1 MNYAKTNNT
10 IAWIC
15 FLIAFVTYFLTLEP
29 SVSFWDCGEFIASA
43 LRLQVVHQPGAPLFL
58 MIERLFS
65 LFAGGDLTRV
75 AFWMNIG
82 SAVASAATILFLFW
96 TITALARK
104 VLIKPG
110 RKESPAELL
119 TIMGAGAVG
128 ALAYAFSDS
137 FWYSAVEAE
146 VYAQS
151 SLFTAIVFWAILKWE
166 AHADE
171 PRSDRWLLFIAYMMG
186 LSIGIHLLNLLT
198 IPAIALVYYFKRSH
212 NPTRSGASKAL
223 FAGILILGLIQ
234 YGIIQYLISIAA
246 YFDLYFVNTIGLPF
260 GSGVLFFAALFVT
273 ALILGIIHS
282 IRFHKKNLNLALL
295 SIVLII
301 FGYSSFSMIVLRA
314 NAGTNLNNFHAK
326 DTFSLLG
333 YLTRQQYGS
342 TPLISGPNYNA
353 EITKY
358 GDGKALWRKGNNRYE
373 PAGHVGEYEYD
384 QTSLLP
390 RMYSQEPEHVQF
402 YKEWMHFD
410 ESKNPGLLD
419 NVRFL
424 STYQLGYMYMR
435 YFLWNFVGRQNDVQ
449 GQGSGHEGEWLS
461 GIKPI
466 DALHLGNQA
475 HLPPTTIDNKAYN
488 RFFFLPLLLGVLGA
502 IWHFKRNRH
511 DAGII
516 ALLFFFTGIAI
527 VLYLNQKPYE
537 PRERDYA
544 YTGSFYAFSIW
555 IGLGVLAL
563 QQWISRRWSAR
574 MAPVL
579 ATVVGLCAA
588 PLIMAEQGWDDHDR
602 STKLVA
608 HDMSYNYLQ
617 SCAPNAIL
625 FTYGDNETYPLWY
638 LQEVE
643 NVRPDIRIVNLSL
656 FDGDWYINDMRKK
669 QNNSAPLPIT
679 MKPEQYVSGQR
690 DVMPYVDYKLDGSVE
705 LSSILD
711 LLLSE
716 NASDKVEMQD
726 GSRLNFLPTKK
737 LKLTVNKD
745 EVLRSGTIP
754 VSDAERITPVM
765 EWTYNKGLVTKG
777 TLAMFDILVHN
788 NWKRPIYFA
797 NTMPKSQ
804 FNGLDNYLYEE
815 GLTVRLLPLKLEKH
829 GEDQQ
834 RLANTAVLY
843 RNVMDRFKWG
853 KMKTAKYLDDQ
864 STSDTV
870 ILTDVFN
877 GLTSD
882 LIDQGKLSEAAKVVD
897 KFEAVIP
904 EQYFS
909 MQSMMGKFYMAK
921 NLYQLGRI
929 AKANDTLVK
938 NADFIDKE
946 LTYLADISESKKSLM
961 GQRHV
966 QTGLYFLN
974 QMILTSK
981 NYGQEELHAKL
992 QKRFNNLERRFS
1004 GYFGT

>member
-1 MNYAKTNNT
+1 MTYAKLNNT
-10 IAWIC
+10 IGWIC
-15 FLIAFVTYFLTLEP
+15 FSIAFITYFLTLEP

-104 VLIKPG
+104 VMIKPG
-110 RKESPAELL
+110 REESRGERLS
-119 TIMGAGAVG
+119 IMGAGAVG

-171 PRSDRWLLFIAYMMG
+171 PKADRWLLFIAYMMG

-198 IPAIALVYYFKRSH
+198 IPAIALVYYFKRNQ

-223 FAGILILGLIQ
+223 FAGILVLGLIQ
-234 YGIIQYLISIAA
+234 YGVIQYLICIAA

-273 ALILGIIHS
+273 ALFLGIIHS
-282 IRFHKKNLNLALL
+282 IKFHKKNLNLALL

-301 FGYSSFSMIVLRA
+301 FGYSSFSTIVIRA
-314 NAGTNLNNFHAK
+314 NAGTNLNNFHAA

-353 EITKY
+353 QITTY
-358 GDGKALWRKGNNRYE
+358 GDGKALWRKGDHKYE
-373 PAGHVGEYEYD
+373 PAGHIGEYEYD
-384 QTSLLP
+384 KTSLLP

-402 YKEWMHFD
+402 YKEWMQFD
-410 ESKNPGLLD
+410 ESKNPALLD
-419 NVRFL
+419 NIRFL

-435 YFLWNFVGRQNDVQ
+435 YFMWNFVGRQNDVQ

-461 GIKPI
+461 GIKPV

-475 HLPPTTIDNKAYN
+475 HLPPTTIDSKAYN
-488 RFFFLPLLLGVLGA
+488 RFFFLPFVLGLLGA
-502 IWHFKRNRH
+502 IWHFKRSRQ

-563 QQWISRRWSAR
+563 QQWMSRKLSAR

-579 ATVVGLCAA
+579 ATVIGLCAA

-643 NVRPDIRIVNLSL
+643 HVRPDIRIVNLSL

-679 MKPEQYVSGQR
+679 MKPEQYVAGQR
-690 DVMPYVDYKLDGSVE
+690 DFMPYVDYKLDGSVE

-737 LKLTVNKD
+737 LRLTVNKD
-745 EVLRSGTIP
+745 DVLRSGTFP
-754 VSDAERITPVM
+754 VSDAERITPAM

-815 GLTVRLLPLKLEKH
+815 GLTVRLLPLKLEKPD
-829 GEDQQ
+829 GDQQ
-834 RLANTAVLY
+834 RLANTPVLY
-843 RNVMDRFKWG
+843 HNVMDKFRWG

-882 LIDQGKLSEAAKVVD
+882 LISQGKLAEAAKVVD
-897 KFEAVIP
+897 QYEAVIP

-921 NLYQLGRI
+921 NLYQLGRV

-946 LTYLADISESKKSLM
+946 LTYLADISESKKSLT

-981 NYGQEELHAKL
+981 LYGQEDLHVKL
-992 QKRFNNLERRFS
+992 QERFNNLERRFS